1 MGQPDPGAVS
11 SGVCQLPT
19 EQLGQPPSP
28 HQVWVQQH
36 LTLCDHGHPFLAI
49 KGFHPK
55 MIVSLKSVV
64 LEAAHQV
71 TTDLKE
77 LHLYLHDQISHALKQ
92 YKIYSATQYLPIP
105 PLMRYCLVRLMEH
118 QNELPL
124 KKA

>member
-55 MIVSLKSVV
+55 IEVSLKSVV

-71 TTDLKE
+71 TKISRNCICISMIKSLMPKAIQDL
-77 LHLYLHDQISHALKQ
+77 LSH
-92 YKIYSATQYLPIP
+92 PIP
-105 PLMRYCLVRLMEH
+105 PNSPLMRYCLVRLMEH